1 VTDNKSLTEDRVR
14 EIVREEF
21 GIITNEAMRDATHES
36 LKILH
41 DGLFRGHIE
50 FPDGSES
57 A

>member
-1 VTDNKSLTEDRVR
+1 VSTEQLTEERVR

-21 GIITNEAMRDATHES
+21 EIITNEALRDATHEA

-41 DGLFRGHIE
+41 GDGLFRGHIE
-50 FPDGSES
+50 FPDRSES